1 MSTPVT
7 SAKRAVVADD
17 LFRIILVSDPQAS
30 RDGTAIAWVE
40 TTLDKESDT
49 YRSAI
54 WIARPDGSDAR
65 RLTSGSHRDS
75 SPRWS
80 PDGKTIAF
88 LSNRPA
94 VLPAARSTADDR
106 DTPDNDTK
114 PDAAKNADRHSD
126 EKPQTQLWTIR
137 IGGGEADQLT
147 NHPHGV
153 AAHVWAP
160 SSDALAFTAMDDVV
174 EGDGYEAPVTNGGV
188 ADERIVRDIHF
199 RADGQGF
206 IERFSHLWRVD
217 VANRSAKRLTSGD
230 AHDSAPEWS
239 PDGASLAFVSN
250 RSPERRQEWTRSA
263 IYLLTIEDDSIAAL
277 TPEDASFSTP
287 RWSPSGDRIAFLGH
301 LDATQG
307 GAKNTNLWTVR
318 PDGSELLNHTAEWD
332 ISIGDSGMSDVH
344 AASSGSLEWLDDA
357 TMLAL
362 ASARGET
369 QVHRIALDSGAGIHH
384 QVTQG
389 NHRVSGFAIAS
400 DRLTLVRGAVNAP
413 FELHTAGLDGMG
425 LNQITHANA
434 ELLEEVALSPAMEL
448 EATSADGQPVQTWI
462 LPPFGFSQ
470 DSPANHPMILQIHG
484 GPHAMY
490 GHAMFHE
497 MQLMAAKGYA
507 VLFCNPRGSAG
518 YGEHF
523 TTCTRGRWGES
534 DMPDVIA
541 AVEAATGLG
550 WIDPDRL
557 GITGG
562 SYGGYLTNW
571 IIGHDQRFKA
581 AVTQRCVS
589 NFHSFFGTSDIGSTF
604 GKLEFDGVPWHDAN
618 TLLHHSPISHVSDM
632 KTPLLIIHN
641 ELDFRCP
648 IEQAEQLFT
657 ALKYLGRDVGF
668 VRIPGESHDLSRS
681 GTPSRRLARLH
692 HLIGWFDAHI

>member
-1 MSTPVT
+1 MPTSDT
-7 SAKRAVVADD
+7 SAKRPLTVDD
-17 LFRIILVSDPQAS
+17 LFRITLVSDPQAAAN
-30 RDGTAIAWVE
+30 GTGIAWVE
-40 TTLDKESDT
+40 TRLDKDSDT

-54 WIARPDGSDAR
+54 WIARPDGTKPR
-65 RLTSGSHRDS
+65 QLTAGSHRDS

-88 LSNRPA
+88 LSNRPVIIHA
-94 VLPAARSTADDR
+94 DRSTCDGDDTANRDANPDATKKAARHGDD
-106 DTPDNDTK
+106 
-114 PDAAKNADRHSD
+114 
-126 EKPQTQLWTIR
+126 KPQTQLWTIR
-137 IGGGEADQLT
+137 VDGGEADQLT

-153 AAHVWAP
+153 SAP
-160 SSDALAFTAMDDVV
+160 AWSPRGDALAFTAMDDVT
-174 EGDGYEAPVTNGGV
+174 EEDGFDPPVSNGVV
-188 ADERIVRDIHF
+188 ADERIVRDIHY

-206 IERFSHLWRVD
+206 IERFSHLWLVELANKRARQLSRGD
-217 VANRSAKRLTSGD
+217 V
-230 AHDSAPEWS
+230 HDSAPQWS
-239 PDGASLAFVSN
+239 PDGASIAFVSN
-250 RSPERRQEWTRSA
+250 RSPKRRHEWTWSA
-263 IYLLTIEDDSIAAL
+263 IYLLKIADGSTTAL
-277 TPEDASFSTP
+277 TPEDGQFGTP
-287 RWSPSGDRIAFLGH
+287 RWSPSGERLAFLGH

-307 GAKNTNLWTVR
+307 GSKNANLWTVQ
-318 PDGSELLNHTAEWD
+318 PDGSQLVNHTEAWD

-344 AASSGSLEWLDDA
+344 AASSGSLHWLDDA
-357 TMLAL
+357 GMLAIV
-362 ASARGET
+362 SARGAT
-369 QVHRIALDSGAGIHH
+369 QVHRIALDGELSTHH
-384 QVTQG
+384 QVSQG
-389 NHRVSGFAIAS
+389 NHRVSGFAVDS
-400 DRLTLVRGAVNAP
+400 NRLTLVRGAIDAP
-413 FELHTAGLDGMG
+413 FELYVGDLDGAG
-425 LNQITHANA
+425 AAQVTHAND
-434 ELLEEVALSPAMEL
+434 ELLQEVALSPAIEL

-462 LPPFGFSQ
+462 LPPFGFSPE
-470 DSPANHPMILQIHG
+470 SPANHPMILQIHG

-490 GHAMFHE
+490 GYAMFHE

-523 TTCTRGRWGES
+523 TTCTRGQWGES

-541 AVEAATGLG
+541 AVETATGLG

-604 GKLEFDGVPWHDAN
+604 GKLEFDGVPWHDAAK
-618 TLLHHSPISHVSDM
+618 LLHHSPISHVSDM

-648 IEQAEQLFT
+648 IEQAEQMFT

-692 HLIGWFDAHI
+692 HLIGWFDSHI

>member
-1 MSTPVT
+1 MPAPDT
-7 SAKRAVVADD
+7 SAKRPLTADD
-17 LFRIILVSDPQAS
+17 LFRITLVSDPQAT

-40 TTLDKESDT
+40 TTLDKDSDS

-65 RLTSGSHRDS
+65 QLTAGSHRDS

-94 VLPAARSTADDR
+94 VMPAAQSTEDGHDTADHDAE
-106 DTPDNDTK
+106 
-114 PDAAKNADRHSD
+114 PDAPKHADRPGD
-126 EKPQTQLWTIR
+126 AKPQTQLWTIR
-137 IGGGEADQLT
+137 IDGGEADQLT

-153 AAHVWAP
+153 AAPAWAP
-160 SSDALAFTAMDDVV
+160 GGDALAFTAMDDVD
-174 EGDGYEAPVTNGGV
+174 EGDGFDAPVTSGGV

-206 IERFSHLWRVD
+206 IERFTHIWQVEI
-217 VANRSAKRLTSGD
+217 ANKTARRLTNGD
-230 AHDSAPEWS
+230 VHDSAPEWS
-239 PDGASLAFVSN
+239 PDGASIAFVGN
-250 RSPERRQEWTRSA
+250 RSARRRKDWTCSA
-263 IYLLTIEDDSIAAL
+263 IYLLTIDDGSITAL
-277 TPEDASFSTP
+277 TPEDAYFSEP

-301 LDATQG
+301 LDASQG
-307 GAKNTNLWTVR
+307 GSKNANLWTVQS
-318 PDGSELLNHTAEWD
+318 DGSELINHTGEWD
-332 ISIGDSGMSDVH
+332 ISIGDFGMSDVH
-344 AASSGSLEWLDDA
+344 AASSGSLHWLDDS

-362 ASARGET
+362 VSARGAT
-369 QVHRIALDSGAGIHH
+369 QVFRMALDGEPGNHH
-384 QVTQG
+384 QLTHG
-389 NHRVSGFAIAS
+389 NHRVSGFAVVS
-400 DRLTLVRGAVNAP
+400 DGLTLVRGAVDAP
-413 FELHTAGLDGMG
+413 FELHACELDGSG
-425 LNQITHANA
+425 VIQISHANDDF
-434 ELLEEVALSPAMEL
+434 LREVALSPAIEL
-448 EATSADGQPVQTWI
+448 DVTSADGQAVQAWL
-462 LPPFGFSQ
+462 LPPFGFSR
-470 DSPANHPMILQIHG
+470 DTPAQHPLILQIHG

-497 MQLMAAKGYA
+497 MQLMAARGYA

-541 AVEAATGLG
+541 AVETATGLG
-550 WIDPDRL
+550 WIDRDRL

-571 IIGHDQRFKA
+571 IIGHDQRFKS

-604 GKLEFDGVPWHDAN
+604 GRLEFDGVPWHDAAK
-618 TLLHHSPISHVSDM
+618 LLHYSPISHVADM

-648 IEQAEQLFT
+648 IEQAEQMFT
-657 ALKYLGRDVGF
+657 ALKYLERDVGF

-692 HLIGWFDAHI
+692 HLIGWFDARI